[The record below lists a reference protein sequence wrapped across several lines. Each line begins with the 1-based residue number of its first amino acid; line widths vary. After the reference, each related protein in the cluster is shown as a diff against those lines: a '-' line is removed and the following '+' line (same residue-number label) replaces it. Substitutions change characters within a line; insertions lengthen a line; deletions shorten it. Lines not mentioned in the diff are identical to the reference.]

1 MVFPSTAATRW
12 LFLLLGLVLGAPL
25 LGQAQIVDDSTK
37 VLYGP
42 KTTRVIYEADL
53 RRDSTRGVLIDTS
66 LVRWPQA
73 KYWLHDST
81 FQQELGTMG
90 SASRPLLFQANTA
103 LGARLGRN
111 VFDRYARDASQ
122 VPYYDSR
129 SPYSFF
135 RFIQSGAGEQI
146 FEISYS
152 RSLKKNFS
160 IGAAYE
166 RIASNRIVGPGASG
180 GADAGLV
187 EHNAARFFARYQ
199 TDDERY
205 HLMVSLVDTR
215 HRAAEQGGVLP
226 LASDTLYPGKLNP
239 NRLFVYDRAQVNLAY
254 ATNTDDRD
262 QLHLFHTYRLL
273 GRGVTAYHVFDIQ
286 RQYNGYIDNN
296 LTATFNSPVT
306 TTDGAFYQGRTPLR
320 NPTLTADRVTY
331 RQAENTVGFLG
342 STDRVAYDVYAR
354 YRAASLSQSTQL
366 PIPATST
373 NPTTPAPTDGFRNS
387 YSQIFFGGT
396 ASFNYRTIYA
406 VEVAGEY
413 KPFGYNPLGEYWLR
427 GRIRTGP
434 LSAELLTT
442 SYAPTL
448 TQQRQLGNRYTWRY
462 EKDEKLNVDNRF
474 DNTKVTQ
481 LTGRLQQRLPLLA
494 DHSID
499 ASFSFADVRDLVY
512 YTYDPAIS
520 PEYNR
525 LSPLLGPTQKGNNAQ
540 QGNST
545 QLLIATARHRF
556 RVGKVF
562 FDNQG
567 TYTLG
572 ASADSAVL
580 RIPTLVTESRVYY
593 QTHVFKKALLA
604 QLGAELYYQS
614 AFKGYGYSPSVQQ
627 FYIQNSFTIRN
638 YALANVFLTADIK
651 AATIFLKVAYLN
663 QGLGHDGYFAS
674 PFYIGYPR
682 RLQLGVR
689 WRFFT

>member
-1 MVFPSTAATRW
+1 MFSPFAATRW

-25 LGQAQIVDDSTK
+25 LGRAQIVDDSTK

-42 KTTRVIYEADL
+42 KTTRVIYEAEVL
-53 RRDSTRGVLIDTS
+53 ADSTRGTLIDTS
-66 LVRWPQA
+66 LVRWSQR
-73 KYWLHDST
+73 KFWFRDST
-81 FQQELGTMG
+81 LQQDLGTVG
-90 SASRPLLFQANTA
+90 SASRPLLFQPNTE

-111 VFDRYARDASQ
+111 VFDRYAREASQ
-122 VPYYDSR
+122 IPYYDSR

-135 RFIQSGAGEQI
+135 RFIQSGSGEQI

-166 RIASNRIVGPGASG
+166 RIASTKLLGPGANG

-205 HLMVSLVDTR
+205 HLLVSIVNTR
-215 HRAAEQGGVLP
+215 HRAVEQGGILP
-226 LASDTLYPGKLNP
+226 LASDFAANGKLDFNK
-239 NRLFVYDRAQVNLAY
+239 LFVYDRTQVNLAY

-262 QLHLFHTYRLL
+262 QLHLLHSYRLL
-273 GRGVTAYHVFDIQ
+273 GRGVTAYHVFDIR
-286 RQYNGYIDNN
+286 RQYNGYLDNN
-296 LTATFNSPVT
+296 LTATFNSPDP
-306 TTDGAFYQGRTPLR
+306 TTDGAFYAALLR

-342 STDRVAYDVYAR
+342 RTDRLAYNVYAR
-354 YRAASLSQSTQL
+354 YRAASLRQTSQL

-373 NPTTPAPTDGFRNS
+373 NPTAAAPRDELSPTPH
-387 YSQIFFGGT
+387 YSQVFLGGT

-413 KPFGYNPLGEYWLR
+413 KPGGYNPLGEYWLR

-448 TQQRQLGNRYTWRY
+448 TQQRQLGNHY
-462 EKDEKLNVDNRF
+462 EWENNGF
-474 DNTKVTQ
+474 NNTQMTQ
-481 LTGRLQQRLPLLA
+481 LSGRLQQRLPLLA
-494 DHSID
+494 DHGID
-499 ASFSFADVRDLVY
+499 ASVAVVNVSNLVY
-512 YTYDPAIS
+512 YAAYNPVSTNTTKQIS
-520 PEYNR
+520 Q
-525 LSPLLGPTQKGNNAQ
+525 LLGPRQ
-540 QGNST
+540 QSAST
-545 QLLIATARHRF
+545 QLLIASVRHRF

-572 ASADSAVL
+572 ADSTNEAL
-580 RIPTLVTESRVYY
+580 RIPALVTESRVYY
-593 QTHVFKKALLA
+593 QTYVFKKALLA
-604 QLGAELYYQS
+604 QVGAELYYQS
-614 AFKGYGYSPSVQQ
+614 AFRAYGYQPSVQQ
-627 FYIQNSFTIRN
+627 FFVQDRFTIRN
-638 YALANVFLTADIK
+638 YAVANVFLTADIK

-663 QGLGHDGYFAS
+663 QGLGYNGYFTT
-674 PFYIGYPR
+674 PFYTDYPR

-689 WRFFT
+689 WRFFS

>member
-1 MVFPSTAATRW
+1 MVFPSTAASRW

-25 LGQAQIVDDSTK
+25 LGRAQIIDDSTK

-42 KTTRVIYEADL
+42 KTTRIIYEAEVL
-53 RRDSTRGVLIDTS
+53 ADSTHGTLIDTA
-66 LVRWPQA
+66 LVRWPQQ
-73 KYWLHDST
+73 KYWTHDTT
-81 FQQELGTMG
+81 FQQDLGTVG

-111 VFDRYARDASQ
+111 VFDRYALDASQ

-135 RFIQSGAGEQI
+135 RFIQSGSGEQV

-152 RSLKKNFS
+152 RSLRKNFS

-166 RIASNRIVGPGASG
+166 RIASNKILGTNTSE
-180 GADAGLV
+180 GLV

-205 HLMVSLVDTR
+205 HMLVSLVDTR
-215 HRAAEQGGVLP
+215 HRAVEPGGILP
-226 LASDTLYPGKLNP
+226 FVSDTTDAGKLSYD
-239 NRLFVYDRAQVNLAY
+239 RLFVYDRTQVNLAY

-262 QLHLFHTYRLL
+262 QLHLFHSYRLL
-273 GRGVTAYHVFDIQ
+273 GRGVTAYHVFDIR
-286 RQYNGYIDNN
+286 RQYNGYLDNS
-296 LTATFNSPVT
+296 LTTTFNSPVT
-306 TTDGAFYQGRTPLR
+306 TTDGAFYNQTLR
-320 NPTLTADRVTY
+320 NPTNTADRVTY

-342 STDRVAYDVYAR
+342 RTDRLAYNLYAR
-354 YRAASLSQSTQL
+354 YRAASLRQTSLL
-366 PIPATST
+366 PVPATST
-373 NPTTPAPTDGFRNS
+373 NTTAPAPLAEYSDS
-387 YSQIFFGGT
+387 YSQFFFGGT

-448 TQQRQLGNRYTWRY
+448 TQQRQLGNHY
-462 EKDEKLNVDNRF
+462 EWENKGF
-474 DNTKVTQ
+474 SNTQITQ
-481 LTGRLQQRLPLLA
+481 LSGRLQQRLPFLA
-494 DHSID
+494 DHAID
-499 ASFSFADVRDLVY
+499 VSATVANISNLVY
-512 YTYDPAIS
+512 YGAYDSAPINDRKQVS
-520 PEYNR
+520 ELR
-525 LSPLLGPTQKGNNAQ
+525 GPQ
-540 QGNST
+540 QQSASK
-545 QLLIATARHRF
+545 QLLIVAARHRF

-572 ASADSAVL
+572 ADSTNEAL
-580 RIPTLVTESRVYY
+580 RIPALVTESRVYY

-614 AFKGYGYSPSVQQ
+614 AFKGYGYQPSVQQ
-627 FYIQNSFTIRN
+627 FFVQDRLTIRN
-638 YALANVFLTADIK
+638 YAVANVFLAADIK

-663 QGLGHDGYFAS
+663 QGLDHQGYFTT
-674 PFYIGYPR
+674 PFYTGYPR

-689 WRFFT
+689 WRFFS

>member
-53 RRDSTRGVLIDTS
+53 RRDSTRGVLIDTA
-66 LVRWPQA
+66 LVRWPQQ

-81 FQQELGTMG
+81 FQQELGTVG
-90 SASRPLLFQANTA
+90 SASRPLLFQPNTE

-111 VFDRYARDASQ
+111 VFDRYALDASQ

-135 RFIQSGAGEQI
+135 RFIQSGAGEQV

-166 RIASNRIVGPGASG
+166 RFASNRIVGPGASG
-180 GADAGLV
+180 GIDANLV

-205 HLMVSLVDTR
+205 HLLVSLVDTR
-215 HRAAEQGGVLP
+215 HRALEQGGVLP
-226 LASDTLYPGKLNP
+226 FASDTIVPGKLNP
-239 NRLFVYDRAQVNLAY
+239 NRLFVYERAQVNLAY

-262 QLHLFHTYRLL
+262 QLHLFHSYRLL
-273 GRGVTAYHVFDIQ
+273 GRGVTAYHVFDIR

-296 LTATFNSPVT
+296 LTGAFNSPVT
-306 TTDGAFYQGRTPLR
+306 TTDGAFYQARTPLR

-342 STDRVAYDVYAR
+342 RTDRIAYDVYAR
-354 YRAASLSQSTQL
+354 YRIASLNQSTQL
-366 PIPATST
+366 PIPATSI
-373 NPTTPAPTDGFRNS
+373 NPTTPAPSISLSRT
-387 YSQIFFGGT
+387 YSQVFLGGT

-413 KPFGYNPLGEYWLR
+413 KPLGYNPLGEYWLR

-442 SYAPTL
+442 SSAPTL
-448 TQQRQLGNRYTWRY
+448 TQQLQQGNRYTWQF
-462 EKDEKLNVDNRF
+462 EGENKF
-474 DNTKVTQ
+474 DNTNVNQ

-499 ASFSFADVRDLVY
+499 ASFSVANIAGLVY

-520 PEYNR
+520 PAYNR
-525 LSPLLGPTQKGNNAQ
+525 LSPLLEPAQKKG
-540 QGNST
+540 GSI

-556 RVGKVF
+556 RVGKVY

-572 ASADSAVL
+572 ASADSTVL

-627 FYIQNSFTIRN
+627 FYVQNSFTIRN
-638 YALANVFLTADIK
+638 YAVANVFLTADIK

-663 QGLGHDGYFAS
+663 QGLGHEGYFAS

>member
-1 MVFPSTAATRW
+1 MSVGGRCEAALASLPICLLLPRMLPPFAATRW

-25 LGQAQIVDDSTK
+25 LGRAQIVDDSTK

-42 KTTRVIYEADL
+42 KTTRVIYEAEVL
-53 RRDSTRGVLIDTS
+53 ADSTRGTLIDTS
-66 LVRWPQA
+66 LVRWSQQ
-73 KYWLHDST
+73 KFWFRDST
-81 FQQELGTMG
+81 LHQDLGTVG
-90 SASRPLLFQANTA
+90 TAARPLLFRPNTE

-111 VFDRYARDASQ
+111 VFDRYAREGSQ
-122 VPYYDSR
+122 IPYYDSR

-135 RFIQSGAGEQI
+135 RFIQSGSGEQV

-166 RIASNRIVGPGASG
+166 RIASTKLLGTNTSE
-180 GADAGLV
+180 GLV

-205 HLMVSLVDTR
+205 HLLVSIVNTR
-215 HRAAEQGGVLP
+215 HRAVEQGGILP
-226 LASDTLYPGKLNP
+226 LASDFTDGKLDFNK
-239 NRLFVYDRAQVNLAY
+239 LFVYDRAQVNLAY

-262 QLHLFHTYRLL
+262 QLHLFHSYRLL
-273 GRGVTAYHVFDIQ
+273 GRGVTAYHVFDIR
-286 RQYNGYIDNN
+286 RQYNGYLDNN

-306 TTDGAFYQGRTPLR
+306 TTDGAYYAALLR
-320 NPTLTADRVTY
+320 NPTQTADRVTY
-331 RQAENTVGFLG
+331 RQVENTVGFLG
-342 STDRVAYDVYAR
+342 RTDRFAYNVYAR
-354 YRAASLSQSTQL
+354 NRVASLRQTSQL
-366 PIPATST
+366 PILATNT
-373 NPTTPAPTDGFRNS
+373 NTTAPAPLDVASNS
-387 YSQIFFGGT
+387 YIQVFFGGT

-413 KPFGYNPLGEYWLR
+413 KPLGYNPLGEYWLR
-427 GRIRTGP
+427 GRLRTGP
-434 LSAELLTT
+434 LSAELLAT

-448 TQQRQLGNRYTWRY
+448 TQQQQLGNHY
-462 EKDEKLNVDNRF
+462 EWKNDGFN
-474 DNTKVTQ
+474 NTQMTQ
-481 LTGRLQQRLPLLA
+481 LSGRLQQRLPLLA
-494 DHSID
+494 DHAID
-499 ASFSFADVRDLVY
+499 ASVAVANISNLVY
-512 YTYDPAIS
+512 YAAYYPAPTS
-520 PEYNR
+520 TANKM
-525 LSPLLGPTQKGNNAQ
+525 SQLLGPRQ
-540 QGNST
+540 QSAST
-545 QLLIATARHRF
+545 QLLIASLRHRF

-572 ASADSAVL
+572 ADSTNEAL
-580 RIPTLVTESRVYY
+580 RIPALVTESRVYY

-614 AFKGYGYSPSVQQ
+614 AFRAYGYQPSVQQ
-627 FYIQNSFTIRN
+627 FFVQDRFTIPN
-638 YALANVFLTADIK
+638 YAVASVFLTADIK

-663 QGLGHDGYFAS
+663 QGLGPNGYFTT
-674 PFYIGYPR
+674 PFYTGYPR

>member
-1 MVFPSTAATRW
+1 MVFPSTAASRW

-25 LGQAQIVDDSTK
+25 LGRAQIIDDSTK

-42 KTTRVIYEADL
+42 KTTRIIYEAEVL
-53 RRDSTRGVLIDTS
+53 ADSTHGTLIDTA
-66 LVRWPQA
+66 LVRWPQQ
-73 KYWLHDST
+73 KYWMHDTT
-81 FQQELGTMG
+81 FQQDLGTVG

-111 VFDRYARDASQ
+111 VFDRYALDASQ

-135 RFIQSGAGEQI
+135 RFIQSGSGEQV

-166 RIASNRIVGPGASG
+166 RIASNKILGTNTSE
-180 GADAGLV
+180 GLV

-205 HLMVSLVDTR
+205 HMLVSLVDTR
-215 HRAAEQGGVLP
+215 HRAVEPGGILP
-226 LASDTLYPGKLNP
+226 FVSDTLRPGKLNP
-239 NRLFVYDRAQVNLAY
+239 ERLFVYDRTQVNLAY

-262 QLHLFHTYRLL
+262 QLHLFHSYRLL
-273 GRGVTAYHVFDIQ
+273 GRGVTAYHVFDIR
-286 RQYNGYIDNN
+286 RQYNGYIDNS
-296 LTATFNSPVT
+296 LTTTFNSPVT
-306 TTDGAFYQGRTPLR
+306 TTDGAFYNKTLR

-331 RQAENTVGFLG
+331 RQAENTFGFLG
-342 STDRVAYDVYAR
+342 RTDRIAYNVYAR
-354 YRAASLSQSTQL
+354 YRAASLNQTTQL

-373 NPTTPAPTDGFRNS
+373 NPTAAAPIVELSKS
-387 YSQIFFGGT
+387 YSQVFFGGT
-396 ASFNYRTIYA
+396 ASFTYRAIYA

-413 KPFGYNPLGEYWLR
+413 KPFGYNSLGEYWLR

-442 SYAPTL
+442 SVSPDL
-448 TQQRQLGNRYTWRY
+448 TQQQQLGNHY
-462 EKDEKLNVDNRF
+462 EWNNTGEDSNRQF
-474 DNTKVTQ
+474 NNTQVTQ

-499 ASFSFADVRDLVY
+499 VSFSVANISGLIY

-520 PEYNR
+520 PAYNR
-525 LSPLLGPTQKGNNAQ
+525 LSPLLGPEQ
-540 QGNST
+540 QSGSK
-545 QLLIATARHRF
+545 QLLIASARHRF

-572 ASADSAVL
+572 ADSTNEAL
-580 RIPTLVTESRVYY
+580 RIPSLVTESRVYY

-604 QLGAELYYQS
+604 QVGAELYYQS
-614 AFKGYGYSPSVQQ
+614 VFRGYGYSPSVQQ

-638 YALANVFLTADIK
+638 YAVANVFLTADIK

-663 QGLGHDGYFAS
+663 QGLDHQGYFTT
-674 PFYIGYPR
+674 PFYTGYPR

-689 WRFFT
+689 WRFFS